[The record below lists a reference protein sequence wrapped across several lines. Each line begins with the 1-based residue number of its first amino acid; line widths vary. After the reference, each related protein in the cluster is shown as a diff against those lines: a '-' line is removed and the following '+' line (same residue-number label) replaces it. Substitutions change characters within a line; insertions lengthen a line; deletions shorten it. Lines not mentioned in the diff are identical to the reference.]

1 MGVKWVFWLLGQL
14 CLKGGEGTLTRWT
27 CKGLL
32 AEELFFQTT
41 KHQNPTIFFLLRHL
55 WSWVWPL
62 KKKKK
67 QHNLCYLTDLTV
79 VYSGNVSTAML
90 ITFPSS
96 TRRWRLNTSL
106 LQNAACCNQFRE
118 VWQEFLL
125 VNKGSVSD
133 HLLYDATKGFIS
145 NTSISFALH
154 DQFRACSRVAKLPK
168 LHVFLQNEIKK
179 WSSMITFKRYP
190 SLLRCIQTE
199 NKTIFRR
206 WNDCILHVSG
216 REHICMSYNFF
227 FF

>member
-1 MGVKWVFWLLGQL
+1 
-14 CLKGGEGTLTRWT
+14 
-27 CKGLL
+27 
-32 AEELFFQTT
+32 
-41 KHQNPTIFFLLRHL
+41 
-55 WSWVWPL
+55 
-62 KKKKK
+62 
-67 QHNLCYLTDLTV
+67 
-79 VYSGNVSTAML
+79 ML

-106 LQNAACCNQFRE
+106 LQNAACCSQFRE

-154 DQFRACSRVAKLPK
+154 DQFRACSRVANLPK

-199 NKTIFRR
+199 NHFSEME
-206 WNDCILHVSG
+206 WLHIAC
-216 REHICMSYNFF
+216 EWTWTYLHELQFF
-227 FF
+227 FFLNGFIMKRKRDLGILVSSQISQAVTLTHTQPLFTLQLLCT